1 MSLPEEI
8 MREIESMNDAQKRE
22 VLDFARFLR
31 AKEEQE
37 LDNLM
42 DELIDE
48 NIEALMELAK

>member
-8 MREIESMNDAQKRE
+8 MQEVESMNDAQKRE

>member
-8 MREIESMNDAQKRE
+8 MLEVESMNDALKRE